1 MKIKAY
7 KLNINQF
14 TALCVENGAYI
25 QIFTPRQLGKA
36 CAVVPLSWKIN
47 GETVEIDTGEN
58 SQLEHGQI
66 IIITDIK

>member
-1 MKIKAY
+1 MKKQAF

-14 TALCVENGAYI
+14 TALCVEHGAYI

-36 CAVVPLSWKIN
+36 CAVVPLSWEIKAH
-47 GETVEIDTGEN
+47 TVEVDTGGN

-66 IIITDIK
+66 IIITDIN